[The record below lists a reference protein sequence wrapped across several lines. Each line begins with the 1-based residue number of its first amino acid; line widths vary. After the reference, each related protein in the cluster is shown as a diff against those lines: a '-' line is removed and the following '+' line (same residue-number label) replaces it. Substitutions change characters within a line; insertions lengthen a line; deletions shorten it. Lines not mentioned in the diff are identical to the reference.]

1 MSLRVIKNTAIGDEC
16 ILEEK
21 MKHLEMIQN
30 VITRMAS
37 NSFFLKG
44 WTVTLVVALLAF
56 ANVKEMNVDFMF
68 MAFVPALFFW
78 LLDAFYL
85 NEERKYIKLYEHV
98 IELNNESIDFS
109 LKTKQYK
116 TQTGGVKSSFFSAT
130 LCVFYIPI
138 LLVVLVAII
147 VYR

>member
-1 MSLRVIKNTAIGDEC
+1 
-16 ILEEK
+16 

-56 ANVKEMNVDFMF
+56 ANVKEMNANFMF
-68 MAFVPALFFW
+68 MAFAPALFFW
-78 LLDAFYL
+78 ILDSFYL
-85 NEERKYIKLYEHV
+85 NEERKYIKLYEEV
-98 IELNNESIDFS
+98 MKVKNDKVDFS
-109 LKTKQYK
+109 LNASQYQLKTD
-116 TQTGGVKSSFFSAT
+116 GMISAFFSFT

-138 LLVVLVAII
+138 LLVILLAFFI
-147 VYR
+147 YR